1 MTWANNTGVTEF
13 ILLGFSGHLQLLL
26 FVVFLAVYITTALG
40 NILIIFLT
48 STDPA
53 LQIPM
58 YFLLRNL
65 SLVDICL
72 ALVILPKMLVN
83 LLSEHKG
90 ISFLGCVMQM
100 FFFLFL
106 GGSECFLL
114 AAMAYDRYVAI
125 CNPLRYTVIMKKGM
139 CVQLTLFSWCSG
151 VVVGTVQTTW
161 VFSFPFCGPNKVDHF
176 FCDSPPVLK
185 LACAD
190 TYLFE
195 IYAVTGTILIVL
207 FPFMLIVVSYVCI
220 LRTILKI
227 PSAQGRHKAFST
239 CTSHIVV
246 VILFYG
252 TAGLTYFQPKSSY
265 SPELKKLL
273 SLSYTVFT
281 PMLNPI
287 VYSLRN
293 KEVRGATMPFHKWV
307 NTL

>member
-1 MTWANNTGVTEF
+1 YNKA
-13 ILLGFSGHLQLLL
+13 
-26 FVVFLAVYITTALG
+26 
-40 NILIIFLT
+40 
-48 STDPA
+48 
-53 LQIPM
+53 IP
-58 YFLLRNL
+58 
-65 SLVDICL
+65 
-72 ALVILPKMLVN
+72 
-83 LLSEHKG
+83 
-90 ISFLGCVMQM
+90 FLGCVIQM
-100 FFFLFL
+100 FFFLLL

-139 CVQLTLFSWCSG
+139 CVQLTLFSGFSG

-252 TAGLTYFQPKSSY
+252 TAGLTYFQPRSSD

-293 KEVRGATMPFHKWV
+293 KEGRGATQKVLCRKLQELH
-307 NTL
+307 L